1 VARDSPTT
9 ADRLLRDLDARVST
23 LARYP
28 ERGRQVPEIAVYG
41 IEGFRELLIG
51 PYRFVYKVA
60 SATVYI
66 LAVVDGRRDFVE
78 LLAEIVARAAV
89 PIT

>member
-1 VARDSPTT
+1 
-9 ADRLLRDLDARVST
+9 
-23 LARYP
+23 
-28 ERGRQVPEIAVYG
+28 VYG

-51 PYRFVYKVA
+51 PYRLVYKVA

-66 LAVVDGRRDFVE
+66 LAVDGRRDFVE